1 MPAQQP
7 NVSDSDDAV
16 LIAAIAAGDQRAF
29 RTLFARHGERV
40 FRYAWRL
47 TRDEG
52 KAEEVTNDVMLEVW
66 RAAARFEGRSLATT
80 WLLGITRNLAFN
92 SMRRKQHDTVDLAAV
107 AEPAD
112 ESAKAESAA
121 SARDGARL
129 REALRG
135 ALARLSPEHRDVV
148 ELTFFHD
155 CAYPEIAEI
164 VGCPVG
170 TVKTRMFHAK
180 KQLQRLLREMRIDLP
195 FGDADVIERQ
205 QGAQS

>member
-1 MPAQQP
+1 MPATTP
-7 NVSDSDDAV
+7 NASADDDNALVAAV
-16 LIAAIAAGDQRAF
+16 AAGDQVAF
-29 RTLFARHGERV
+29 RKLFARHGERV

-66 RAAARFEGRSLATT
+66 RTASRFEERSLATT

-92 SMRRKQHDTVDLAAV
+92 AIRRKQHDTVDLAAV
-107 AEPAD
+107 AEPVD
-112 ESAKAESAA
+112 EAAQAESAA
-121 SARDGARL
+121 SARDGAQL
-129 REALRG
+129 RDVLRG

-180 KQLQRLLREMRIDLP
+180 KQLQRLLRDAHIDLP